1 MFRIGICDDQKAFCS
16 QIEGIILENQ
26 GVFVE
31 QVEID
36 VFYSGERLAE
46 FIKNEHDFDLVFLDI
61 EMEGL
66 NGLELGLKIREE
78 MDNQTMQIVY
88 VSGKES
94 YYKDLFDVRPMHF
107 LSKPID
113 AAKLINDVNL
123 AMKLNGCLGGVFC
136 YRKAAV
142 TYKIPIKD
150 ILYFQSVNREIK
162 ITMITGEDLFYG
174 KLRDIYPQLEGAQF
188 MKIHKSYLVNYEHV
202 VTFKYDEV
210 RMSNSDCL
218 PISQLKRKEIRA
230 LQLRYEIEWLG

>member
-1 MFRIGICDDQKAFCS
+1 MFRIGICDDQRAICS
-16 QIEGIILENQ
+16 QIEEIILENKNT
-26 GVFVE
+26 FVE

-36 VFYSGERLAE
+36 VFYSGEKLVE
-46 FIKNEHDFDLVFLDI
+46 FIQYEHDFDLVFLDI

-66 NGLELGLKIREE
+66 NGLDLGRIIREE
-78 MDNQTMQIVY
+78 MDNQIMQIVY

-94 YYKDLFDVRPMHF
+94 YYKDLFEVRPMHF
-107 LSKPID
+107 LSKPIEAD
-113 AAKLINDVNL
+113 MLIKDINL

-142 TYKIPIKD
+142 TYKIPIND

-162 ITMITGEDLFYG
+162 ITTISGEDLFYG
-174 KLRDIYPQLEGAQF
+174 KMRDIYLQLESDQF

-230 LQLRYEIEWLG
+230 LQLRYEIERLE